1 MSKTT
6 EVGLCVLGG
15 ALVLGIIADALLG
28 PAVPGVNVV
37 LCVLALAAVVA
48 ALARRQRVA
57 VTGEGRWLLLP
68 AVFFGAAFA
77 WRDSPTLQFLNG
89 LALIVALAL
98 AALRARSG
106 QIRVAGVTDY
116 LLGVGAAG
124 LQALTGHFPLLFREI
139 QWKEIPRGRGYGT
152 VFAVGRGVAIALPL
166 LLLFGGLFASAD
178 AVFDQ
183 MVQRLFHWDL
193 NSLASHLV
201 TIGLYTLVAAGIL
214 RLTLSAGEWKG
225 PERERFS
232 RFSLGIVEAGIVL
245 GLLNLLFLAF
255 VHIQFRYL
263 FGGAALVRIAPGLTY
278 AEYARHGF
286 FELVTVAILVLP
298 LLLLMHWLLR
308 KENHGHELLYR
319 GLAVSLLAMLFVIM
333 ASAVQ
338 RMLLYQDAYG
348 MTELRFYTTA
358 FMGWLAVVALWFAAT
373 VLRGKRERFAW
384 GVLVTAFLAIGLL
397 DRLNPDACI
406 VRANVARAMAD
417 RSFDERYITS
427 LSADAVPAL
436 VEGLPALGEAKR
448 RAVAQMVLTHWSPPA
463 ERDWRAWNWDRA
475 RAWRVVDRHRT
486 DLRYATPP
494 AGAKGALA
502 SVPPSG
508 FAAVPGGGEHR

>member
-6 EVGLCVLGG
+6 EFGMGMLGG
-15 ALVLGIIADALLG
+15 ALVLGIAADALLG

-37 LCVLALAAVVA
+37 LCVLALAAVVT
-48 ALARRQRVA
+48 ALVRWQRVA
-57 VTGEGRWLLLP
+57 ITGEGRWLLLP
-68 AVFFGAAFA
+68 ALFFGAAFA
-77 WRDSPTLQFLNG
+77 WRDSPTLQLLNG
-89 LALIVALAL
+89 LALLLALAL

-116 LLGVGAAG
+116 LLGAAAAG

-139 QWKEIPRGRGYGT
+139 QWKEIPRGKGYGT
-152 VFAVGRGVAIALPL
+152 LFAVGRGVAIALPL

-201 TIGLYTLVAAGIL
+201 TTGLYTLVAAGIL
-214 RLTLSAGEWKG
+214 RLTLTAGEWKS

-232 RFSLGIVEAGIVL
+232 RLSLGMVEAGVAL
-245 GLLNLLFLAF
+245 GLLNLLFLTF

-263 FGGAALVRIAPGLTY
+263 FGGAALVRIVPGLTC
-278 AEYARHGF
+278 ADYARHGF
-286 FELVTVAILVLP
+286 FELVTVAALVLP
-298 LLLLMHWLLR
+298 VLLLMHWLLR
-308 KENHGHELLYR
+308 KENDMHERLFR
-319 GLAVSLLAMLFVIM
+319 ALAASLVVMLFVIM
-333 ASAVQ
+333 LSAVQ

-358 FMGWLAVVALWFAAT
+358 FMGWLAGVAFWFVAT
-373 VLRGKRERFAW
+373 VLRGHRERFAW
-384 GVLVTAFLAIGLL
+384 GALVAAFLAIGLL
-397 DRLNPDACI
+397 DRLNPDAFI
-406 VRANVARAMAD
+406 VRANMARAMAD
-417 RSFDERYITS
+417 RSFDEGYITS

-436 VEGLPALGEAKR
+436 VEAMPLLGEEKR
-448 RAVAQMVLTHWSPPA
+448 QAVAQMVLTNWSPPA
-463 ERDWRAWNWDRA
+463 ERDWRTWNWDRT
-475 RAWRVVDRHRT
+475 RAWRVVDQRRT
-486 DLRYATPP
+486 DLRAAMPP

-502 SVPPSG
+502 SVPSS
-508 FAAVPGGGEHR
+508 ASLAVPGGGEHR